1 MTWTTRHA
9 LAGWAVALAVVGG
22 VIAVFVLGPITRGP
36 GFHVYAD
43 QRAWIGIP
51 HAGDVLS
58 NLGFLLVAAWLRPAA
73 LTGVPGA
80 TAVCS
85 GIAVIGLGSG
95 AYHVAPSDALL
106 VLDWLPIAIT
116 VMLVVAVT
124 VRDRLGDSAGLL
136 AFALGPLAAVGA
148 VGYWYLTGGTGS
160 GGDMAPYVVIQALGV
175 GLPPVIAAV
184 APGRVG
190 TGWLVAAVG
199 AFAFARVL
207 AARDAALLDAIG
219 ISGHSLK
226 HLAAAAAAGLA
237 LRGMLTTR
245 RDR

>member
-1 MTWTTRHA
+1 MTRSRRA
-9 LAGWAVALAVVGG
+9 LAGWVVGLGVVGAVVA
-22 VIAVFVLGPITRGP
+22 IAVLAPITRGP

-43 QRAWIGIP
+43 QRSWLGIP

-58 NLGFLLVAAWLRPAA
+58 NLGFLLVAAWLRPRAQG
-73 LTGVPGA
+73 GVPGA
-80 TAVCS
+80 TAVCT

-95 AYHVAPSDALL
+95 AYHVAPSDPLL

-116 VMLVVAVT
+116 VMLVVAVV
-124 VRDRLGDSAGLL
+124 VRDRLGDAFGLL
-136 AFALGPLAAVGA
+136 AFAAGPLAAVGA

-160 GGDMAPYVVIQALGV
+160 GGDMAPYVVVQALGV
-175 GLPPVIAAV
+175 GLPPVLAAV
-184 APGRVG
+184 APGRVA

-199 AFAFARVL
+199 AFALARAL

-226 HLAAAAAAGLA
+226 HLAAAAAAGMA
-237 LRGMLTTR
+237 LRALVRPAPGR
-245 RDR
+245 